1 MLFMINLTQ
10 TMKKSKTI
18 LTALGLLV
26 LIVWDIMLCLN
37 AYIDGKYMI
46 EPYWNNELDET
57 YYMRIDS
64 LSIAMFVNLGI
75 IIVLLCG
82 RYIRR
87 RKNRQN

>member
-1 MLFMINLTQ
+1 MLFVINLTQ

-37 AYIDGKYMI
+37 AYIDGKYLI
-46 EPYWNNELDET
+46 EPYMKTELDET

-64 LSIAMFVNLGI
+64 LSIAMFVNLSI
-75 IIVLLCG
+75 IIVLLCS
-82 RYIRR
+82 RYVRR
-87 RKNRQN
+87 SKK

>member
-26 LIVWDIMLCLN
+26 LIVLDIMLCLD
-37 AYIDGKYMI
+37 AYIDGKYLI
-46 EPYWNNELDET
+46 EPYMNTELDET

-64 LSIAMFVNLGI
+64 LSAAMFVNLGI